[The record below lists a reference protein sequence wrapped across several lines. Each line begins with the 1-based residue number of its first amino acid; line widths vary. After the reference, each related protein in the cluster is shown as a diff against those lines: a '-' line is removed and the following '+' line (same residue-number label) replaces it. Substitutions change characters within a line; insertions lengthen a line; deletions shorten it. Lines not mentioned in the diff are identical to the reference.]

1 MLLTERE
8 YALWAIYVNY
18 ISSYNQINCSEMKI
32 KNLAQLLKNKAVTL
46 MSNANRVR
54 EGYRPTPYL
63 SHPFL
68 QSVYNITE
76 PLFPYA
82 FQR

>member
-1 MLLTERE
+1 
-8 YALWAIYVNY
+8 
-18 ISSYNQINCSEMKI
+18 MKI
-32 KNLAQLLKNKAVTL
+32 KNLAQIIKSKASSLLPPSVQTPHT
-46 MSNANRVR
+46 
-54 EGYRPTPYL
+54 YRPTPYL

-76 PLFPYA
+76 PLFPYQ

>member
-1 MLLTERE
+1 
-8 YALWAIYVNY
+8 
-18 ISSYNQINCSEMKI
+18 MKI

-46 MSNANRVR
+46 MPNANRVR